1 MAKTSAKNI
10 REQVEQWLNGEGWSV
25 SELTHDQTRW
35 LLRAQDQQ
43 QGILLVGQSKTPED
57 QLRLQ
62 ADINIDPAHREKLG
76 ELSETQRDE
85 MLWRLRFSLLE
96 MNLQFTGLSATPERI
111 TVFRHL
117 YLDGL
122 NKNLFMETVG
132 RVRSAVLM
140 IIWSF
145 RRALDPKLAADQ
157 SDAPVH

>member
-1 MAKTSAKNI
+1 MAKKSAKSI
-10 REQVEQWLNGEGWSV
+10 REQIEEWLSGEGWSV
-25 SELTHDQTRW
+25 TELTHDQTQW

-43 QGILLVGQSKTPED
+43 QGILIVGQSKAPED

-76 ELSETQRDE
+76 ELSEKQRDE

-96 MNLQFTGLSATPERI
+96 MNLQFTGLSASPERV

-122 NKNLFMETVG
+122 NKNLFMEAVG

-140 IIWSF
+140 MIWSF
-145 RRALDPKLAADQ
+145 RRELDPKMAADQ

>member
-1 MAKTSAKNI
+1 VAKKAAKTI
-10 REQVEQWLNGEGWSV
+10 REQIEEWLNGEGWSV
-25 SELTHDQTRW
+25 SELTHDQTQW

-43 QGILLVGQSKTPED
+43 QGVLLVGQSKAPED

-76 ELSETQRDE
+76 ELSEKQRDE
-85 MLWRLRFSLLE
+85 MLWQLRFSLLE
-96 MNLQFTGLSATPERI
+96 MNLQFTGLSASPERI

-122 NKNLFMETVG
+122 NKNLFMEAVG

-140 IIWSF
+140 IIWRF
-145 RRALDPKLAADQ
+145 RRELDPKLTADQ

>member
-1 MAKTSAKNI
+1 VAKKSAKSI
-10 REQVEQWLNGEGWSV
+10 REQIEEWLSGEGWSV
-25 SELTHDQTRW
+25 SELTHDQTQW

-43 QGILLVGQSKTPED
+43 QGILIVGQSKAPGD

-76 ELSETQRDE
+76 ELSEKQRDE

-96 MNLQFTGLSATPERI
+96 MNLQFTGLSASPERV

-122 NKNLFMETVG
+122 NKNLFMEAVG

-140 IIWSF
+140 MIWSF
-145 RRALDPKLAADQ
+145 RRELDPKMAADQ